1 MSVSSVCGGEGHCYS
16 PVFDL
21 LRHGQESLLDVG
33 RVLCGCLEEGDTE
46 LVGEGLGTRG
56 LQGGESDI
64 HRV

>member
-46 LVGEGLGTRG
+46 LVGEGLGT
-56 LQGGESDI
+56 
-64 HRV
+64 